1 MTHIGQ
7 FITFEGPEGS
17 GKSTQVKRLAH
28 RLEKAGHAV
37 LLTREP
43 GGTPTGEV
51 IRGILQHDHA
61 GEPICPAAELLLF
74 EASRAQLV
82 GHVIQPALA
91 KGTWVVCDRFTDSTV
106 AYQGY
111 GRGFDVASILELNR
125 VAVQGCEPNLTILL
139 DVETQTGL
147 GRMSHRNR
155 QTNVASDRFERE
167 AIEFHERLRTGYLQ
181 LARRWP
187 GRIKIVN
194 GMRDEASVEA
204 DVWKVVSDE
213 LKP

>member
-1 MTHIGQ
+1 MTGR

-17 GKSTQVKRLAH
+17 GKSTQAKRLAQ
-28 RLEKAGHAV
+28 RLEQAGHTV
-37 LLTREP
+37 LVTREP
-43 GGTPTGEV
+43 GGTPTGEA
-51 IRGILQHDHA
+51 IRGLLQHDHA
-61 GEPICPAAELLLF
+61 GEAICPVTELLLF

-82 GHVIQPALA
+82 SRVIQPALA
-91 KGTWVVCDRFTDSTV
+91 KGTWVVCDRFTDSTA

-111 GRGFDVASILELNR
+111 GRGFDLASIIELNR
-125 VAVQGCEPNLTILL
+125 VAVQGCEPDLTLLL

-167 AIEFHERLRTGYLQ
+167 AVEFHERIRAGYLQ

-194 GMRDEASVEA
+194 GMRDEQSVEA
-204 DVWKVVSDE
+204 DVWKVVSDA